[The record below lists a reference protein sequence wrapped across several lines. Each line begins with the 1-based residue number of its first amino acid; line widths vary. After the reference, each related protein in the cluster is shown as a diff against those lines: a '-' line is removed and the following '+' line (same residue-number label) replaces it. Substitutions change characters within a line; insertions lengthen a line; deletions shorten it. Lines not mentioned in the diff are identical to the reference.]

1 MKRETL
7 SHDAIFS
14 DEAYAQKYALNH
26 QKMAVNLGEE
36 YVKKLTARG
45 FTTGKILDSGCG
57 AGITD
62 VVLAQHFPGCEVTG
76 IDLSAPLLEM
86 ARSSASEAKVSERV
100 TFQSGDV
107 QQIAYADNCFDVALN
122 INMMHLVDNPLHML
136 NEIERV
142 LSPGGFLF
150 IADLRRSWLGIFEQ
164 EIKSAFSNREAEELI
179 DQSNLRQGEFSSS
192 LIWWRYEA

>member
-7 SHDAIFS
+7 SHNAIFS
-14 DEAYAQKYALNH
+14 DEAFAQKYAQNH

-57 AGITD
+57 FGITD
-62 VVLAQHFPGCEVTG
+62 VVIAQHFPGCEVIG

-86 ARSSASEAKVSERV
+86 ARASASEAKVSERV

-107 QQIAYADNCFDVALN
+107 QQIAYADNSFDVVLN
-122 INMMHLVDNPLHML
+122 INMAHLVNEPLQML

-164 EIKSAFSNREAEELI
+164 EIKSAFSNREAEDLI
-179 DQSNLRQGEFSSS
+179 DRSKLRQGVFSSS
-192 LIWWRYEA
+192 MIWWRYEA